1 MGIDGKVFKWIQSF
15 LTDRF
20 QEVMVNGV
28 KSEPMPVISGVPQ
41 GSVIG
46 PLLFLILI
54 GDIDANILD
63 AYIKSFADDTRAMK
77 GVCTSSD
84 VDKLQQVLNKLYK
97 WSSDNNMSLND
108 KKFEGLRY
116 GLDELLKLMTE
127 YKNPSGK
134 AIEIKKSLKDLGVIM
149 SDDCRFADHINNVL
163 EKARN
168 MCSWILRT
176 FRTREPEPML
186 LLYKMLVLPILEYC
200 SVLWTPQDVGSIQK
214 LDTIQWSFIRKIN
227 CNNASDYWERLKSM
241 KMYSLQRR
249 RERYRIIYTWKILE
263 GLVPNINNKI
273 TSKNHARLGRKC
285 DIPSVKNGRLS
296 KIREASL
303 PFNGPQLFNLLPK
316 HIRDLSGVKL
326 TAFKAALDNY
336 LRKVPDEPQLPGY
349 TAYRHASSNSL
360 IHMVH
365 LKQQYLL
372 RLALLFQKQCCYKPV
387 LNNQLTGGRE
397 PRKGRKSAEK

>member
-1 MGIDGKVFKWIQSF
+1 
-15 LTDRF
+15 
-20 QEVMVNGV
+20 
-28 KSEPMPVISGVPQ
+28 
-41 GSVIG
+41 
-46 PLLFLILI
+46 
-54 GDIDANILD
+54 
-63 AYIKSFADDTRAMK
+63 
-77 GVCTSSD
+77 
-84 VDKLQQVLNKLYK
+84 
-97 WSSDNNMSLND
+97 
-108 KKFEGLRY
+108 
-116 GLDELLKLMTE
+116 
-127 YKNPSGK
+127 
-134 AIEIKKSLKDLGVIM
+134 
-149 SDDCRFADHINNVL
+149 
-163 EKARN
+163 
-168 MCSWILRT
+168 
-176 FRTREPEPML
+176 ML

-214 LDTIQWSFIRKIN
+214 LDTIQWSLIRKIN

-285 DIPSVKNGRLS
+285 DIPSVINGRLS

-360 IHMVH
+360 IH
-365 LKQQYLL
+365 
-372 RLALLFQKQCCYKPV
+372 
-387 LNNQLTGGRE
+387 
-397 PRKGRKSAEK
+397 